1 MTADACLA
9 LCADSAYYGT
19 QYSEECWCGAEGA
32 EYDANGE
39 GDCTMRCTGDTAE
52 ICGGYNAM
60 SVYEIN
66 SDDGET
72 DDVDGGEID
81 DPSYLGCYSDPAD
94 NRVFVQD
101 ISSAAMTAEA
111 CSEACAGSAF
121 YGTQYSTECWCG
133 AEGADYDAN
142 GAGVCDMPC
151 GGDADEICGGFYAM
165 SVYENDVDGGET
177 DDVDDGETEDP
188 SYLGCYSDPADN
200 RVFVQDIS
208 SAAMTAEVSNRP
220 GCFQRLFGK
229 ASASHSLL
237 DARYHDL
244 VHVMTATCYHVFFRS
259 RDALDFTLPLE
270 MLPSCGVSTPRR
282 ESKDHGTLV
291 EPTRRHHLTILVS
304 TCPSRCPSPCP
315 NINLVG
321 HTPWNGRLQIC
332 SEACAGSAYYGT
344 QYSTEALTTM
354 PTAPVSATCPA
365 AATPTRSAEVSTPCR
380 STRTTRT
387 TGNPWS
393 SRAPATPE
401 YRPDLPAAKPTAAL
415 AEVRVAAPAAPAPL
429 RAAPRAS
436 SPLASF
442 APTPGPPR
450 ASSKFLPSLLDVAP
464 RIAYLGHHALPT
476 NRAMVALLLHQSWR
490 NSAQLVSFQDLWR
503 RGRLGLFN

>member
-111 CSEACAGSAF
+111 CSEACAGSAY

-165 SVYENDVDGGET
+165 SVYENDVD
-177 DDVDDGETEDP
+177 DGETEDP
-188 SYLGCYSDPADN
+188 SYLGCYSDPADS

-208 SAAMTAEVSNRP
+208 SAAMTAE
-220 GCFQRLFGK
+220 
-229 ASASHSLL
+229 
-237 DARYHDL
+237 
-244 VHVMTATCYHVFFRS
+244 
-259 RDALDFTLPLE
+259 
-270 MLPSCGVSTPRR
+270 
-282 ESKDHGTLV
+282 
-291 EPTRRHHLTILVS
+291 
-304 TCPSRCPSPCP
+304 
-315 NINLVG
+315 
-321 HTPWNGRLQIC
+321 IC

-344 QYSTEALTTM
+344 QYSTEVRQTDIPSCRAEFSYSSDNILSCCACPCDSDETSCLNASGDGSHQYTKHTESAHPYVGDAFVATCEPHLQIYAGAAPKALTTM
-354 PTAPVSATCPA
+354 PTARVSATCLA
-365 AATPTRSAEVSTPCR
+365 AVTPTRSAEVSTPSR
-380 STRTTRT
+380 STRTART
-387 TGNPWS
+387 TGSPWS
-393 SRAPATPE
+393 SRAPAMRE
-401 YRPDLPAAKPTAAL
+401 CRPALPAAKPTAAL
-415 AEVRVAAPAAPAPL
+415 AEARVAAPAAPAPL

-450 ASSKFLPSLLDVAP
+450 ASSKLLPSLSTNLVVTTSLPLWPRTFPPLPCLDLWLVSPHVVP
-464 RIAYLGHHALPT
+464 RIAHLGHHALPT
-476 NRAMVALLLHQSWR
+476 NRAMVALLLHQS
-490 NSAQLVSFQDLWR
+490 
-503 RGRLGLFN
+503 